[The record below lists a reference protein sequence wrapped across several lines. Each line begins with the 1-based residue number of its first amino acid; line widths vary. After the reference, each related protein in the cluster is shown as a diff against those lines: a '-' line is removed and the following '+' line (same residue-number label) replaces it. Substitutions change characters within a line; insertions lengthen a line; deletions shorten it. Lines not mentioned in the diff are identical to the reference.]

1 LSILQSFADNN
12 HNEDNDSCYCT
23 RKCDDDSDS
32 DILCVNQRSKHATPS
47 QDAMLKHMADLQMH
61 QGMPWVCWRD
71 FKELNL
77 AHGTIR
83 NNLSKLKE
91 MGLIE
96 YSHKSN
102 DAYYT
107 LPKDSLQ
114 KTMTLDHLW
123 VTKPQL
129 ALLIKRLVFDAPAAH
144 NIRLYFQCPTIYNTV
159 LGLKAM

>member
-1 LSILQSFADNN
+1 LQSFADNN
-12 HNEDNDSCYCT
+12 DNEDNDGYRR

-32 DILCVNQRSKHATPS
+32 DTLYVDQRSKHTTPS
-47 QDAMLKHMADLQMH
+47 QDAMMKHMADLQMH
-61 QGMPWVCWRD
+61 QSMPCVCWRN

-114 KTMTLDHLW
+114 KTMTTTYGSPNPNW
-123 VTKPQL
+123 
-129 ALLIKRLVFDAPAAH
+129 
-144 NIRLYFQCPTIYNTV
+144 LYS
-159 LGLKAM
+159 